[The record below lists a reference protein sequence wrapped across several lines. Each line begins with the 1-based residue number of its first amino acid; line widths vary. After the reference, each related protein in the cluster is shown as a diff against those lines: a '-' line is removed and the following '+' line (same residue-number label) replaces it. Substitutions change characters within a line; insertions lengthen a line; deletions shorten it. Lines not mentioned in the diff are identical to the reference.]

1 MAIEPFAPGDFRVF
15 GEPRQDAALAACW
28 SDPDYARAARGTF
41 GALRECFR
49 LR

>member
-1 MAIEPFAPGDFRVF
+1 MAIEPFAPGDFRVL
-15 GEPRQDAALAACW
+15 GEPGQDAAPAARW
-28 SDPDYARAARGTF
+28 SGPDYARAARDTL